1 VEPFPSTGFTMRADF
16 FSASPAAFTPLTA
29 DDSPAVRTMRGGERS
44 GQRGRI
50 VVIDADR
57 RAASGTAAWLC
68 TQGWHASA
76 AGSVEEARGLVA
88 RGRCDAW
95 VVVGMAAARGA
106 LAVRQRLPPRHAG
119 TALVAI
125 LPPQS
130 DASGWDVALGF
141 PAADDLLLEA
151 LARACRAPGFEAV
164 AVPAL
169 PPIPA
174 PDAAPAAILGADESI
189 RRVLDVAR
197 RVADTGVTI
206 LITGESGTGK
216 SLLAREIH
224 AVSQRRT
231 GRFVEVACGSLP
243 ESLLESELF
252 GHVAGAF
259 TGATVDR
266 EGRFAQA
273 DGGTIFLDEIAT
285 ATPGLQVKL
294 LRVLQNLEFEPVGGG
309 ATRKVDTR
317 LVLATHE
324 DLSALVA
331 AGRFRADLFWRI
343 NVVTIEMPALRD
355 RRSDIPV
362 LAGHF
367 LARAAARAG
376 RPVDR
381 FTPAAL
387 EALVAHAWPGN
398 VRELE
403 HAVERGV
410 YLGTSSAVDVG
421 DLPPA
426 VVAAGATRPEPRGE
440 GALRQSLAVP
450 ERQLILEALKRHAW
464 RRDAAAKALGI
475 NRTTLYKKAK
485 RLGLDLSSLPAGG

>member
-1 VEPFPSTGFTMRADF
+1 MRADLVPAPH
-16 FSASPAAFTPLTA
+16 SLPSPLPTPGGNSRAT
-29 DDSPAVRTMRGGERS
+29 RGAERN
-44 GQRGRI
+44 GARGRV

-57 RAASGTAAWLC
+57 RAASGTAGWLC

-76 AGSVEEARGLVA
+76 AGSADEARRLVS

-95 VVVGMAAARGA
+95 VVVGQVATRGA
-106 LAVRQRLPPRHAG
+106 EAVRQQLPSRHAL
-119 TALVAI
+119 ARLVAV
-125 LPPQS
+125 LPPQA
-130 DASGWDVALGF
+130 DPAGWDITIGF
-141 PAADDLLLEA
+141 PAADDRLLEA
-151 LARACRAPGFEAV
+151 LTKACPTPSPEVEPGLAAPGDRV
-164 AVPAL
+164 
-169 PPIPA
+169 
-174 PDAAPAAILGADESI
+174 AILGGDPAI
-189 RRVLDVAR
+189 RRVLDIAR

-206 LITGESGTGK
+206 LLTGESGTGK

-224 AVSQRRT
+224 AISGRRS
-231 GRFVEVACGSLP
+231 GRFVEVACGSLS

-309 ATRKVDTR
+309 STRKVDAR

-324 DLSALVA
+324 DLAALVA

-355 RRSDIPV
+355 RRSDIPL
-362 LAGHF
+362 LASHF
-367 LARAAARAG
+367 LTRAAARAG
-376 RPVDR
+376 RTVDG
-381 FTPAAL
+381 FTPGALAAL
-387 EALVAHAWPGN
+387 LAHDWPGN

-410 YLGTSSAVDVG
+410 YLGTTSRVEVG

-426 VVAAGATRPEPRGE
+426 VMTAGAVRVEPLGQ
-440 GALRQSLAVP
+440 GALRESLAVP
-450 ERQLILEALKRHAW
+450 ERQMILEALQRHAW
-464 RRDAAAKALGI
+464 RRDAAARALGI

-485 RLGLDLSSLPAGG
+485 RLGLDLSALPAGG

>member
-1 VEPFPSTGFTMRADF
+1 
-16 FSASPAAFTPLTA
+16 
-29 DDSPAVRTMRGGERS
+29 
-44 GQRGRI
+44 
-50 VVIDADR
+50 
-57 RAASGTAAWLC
+57 
-68 TQGWHASA
+68 
-76 AGSVEEARGLVA
+76 
-88 RGRCDAW
+88 
-95 VVVGMAAARGA
+95 
-106 LAVRQRLPPRHAG
+106 
-119 TALVAI
+119 
-125 LPPQS
+125 
-130 DASGWDVALGF
+130 VALGF
-141 PAADDLLLEA
+141 PAADDLLLDA
-151 LARACRAPGFEAV
+151 LAQACHTPRPAS
-164 AVPAL
+164 VP
-169 PPIPA
+169 
-174 PDAAPAAILGADESI
+174 APAAAPRGASKQAEAGILGADPSI

-206 LITGESGTGK
+206 LLTGESGTGK

-224 AVSQRRT
+224 AISQRRT

-273 DGGTIFLDEIAT
+273 DGGSIFLDEIAT

-309 ATRKVDTR
+309 ATRKVVAR
-317 LVLATHE
+317 LILATHE

-343 NVVTIEMPALRD
+343 NVVTLEMPSLRD
-355 RRSDIPV
+355 RRSDIPL
-362 LAGHF
+362 LASHF
-367 LARAAARAG
+367 LTRAAARAG
-376 RPVDR
+376 RPVDG

-387 EALVAHAWPGN
+387 AALMAHDWPGN

-426 VVAAGATRPEPRGE
+426 VVAAGAVRLEPRGE
-440 GALRQSLAVP
+440 GVLRQSLAQP
-450 ERQLILEALKRHAW
+450 ERQLILEALERHAW
-464 RRDAAAKALGI
+464 RRDAAARALGI

-485 RLGLDLSSLPAGG
+485 RLGLDLSALPTGG

>member
-1 VEPFPSTGFTMRADF
+1 MRADLV
-16 FSASPAAFTPLTA
+16 SAPPSLPSPLPTPGGNSRAT
-29 DDSPAVRTMRGGERS
+29 RGAERN
-44 GQRGRI
+44 GARGRV

-76 AGSVEEARGLVA
+76 AGSADEARRLVS

-95 VVVGMAAARGA
+95 VVVGQVAMRGA
-106 LAVRQRLPPRHAG
+106 EAVRQQLPSRHAL
-119 TALVAI
+119 ARLVAV
-125 LPPQS
+125 LPSQADP
-130 DASGWDVALGF
+130 AGWDITIGF
-141 PAADDLLLEA
+141 PAADDRLLEA
-151 LARACRAPGFEAV
+151 LTKAC
-164 AVPAL
+164 
-169 PPIPA
+169 PIPS
-174 PDAAPAAILGADESI
+174 PDVEPGLASPADRVAILGGDPAI
-189 RRVLDVAR
+189 RRVLDIAG

-206 LITGESGTGK
+206 LLTGESGTGK

-224 AVSQRRT
+224 AISGRRS
-231 GRFVEVACGSLP
+231 GRFVEVACGSLS

-309 ATRKVDTR
+309 STRKVDAR

-324 DLSALVA
+324 DLAALVA

-355 RRSDIPV
+355 RRSDIPL
-362 LAGHF
+362 LASHF
-367 LARAAARAG
+367 LTRAAARAG
-376 RPVDR
+376 RTVDG
-381 FTPAAL
+381 FTPGALAAL
-387 EALVAHAWPGN
+387 LAHDWPGN

-410 YLGTSSAVDVG
+410 YLGTTSRVEVG

-426 VVAAGATRPEPRGE
+426 VMAAGAVRVEPLGA
-440 GALRQSLAVP
+440 GALRESLAVP
-450 ERQLILEALKRHAW
+450 ERQMILEALQRHAW
-464 RRDAAAKALGI
+464 RRDAAARALGI

-485 RLGLDLSSLPAGG
+485 RLGLDLSALPAGG

>member
-1 VEPFPSTGFTMRADF
+1 MRADHLPAPY
-16 FSASPAAFTPLTA
+16 SLPSPLPTPGGTSRA
-29 DDSPAVRTMRGGERS
+29 TRGAERN
-44 GQRGRI
+44 GARGRV

-76 AGSVEEARGLVA
+76 AGSADEARRLVS

-95 VVVGMAAARGA
+95 VVVGQAAVRGA
-106 LAVRQRLPPRHAG
+106 RAVRQQLPPRHAL
-119 TALVAI
+119 ARLVAV
-125 LPPQS
+125 LPPQA
-130 DASGWDVALGF
+130 DPSGWDLTIGF
-141 PAADDLLLEA
+141 PAADDQLLEA
-151 LARACRAPGFEAV
+151 LTKACPTPSPDVEPGLAPVLAAPGDRV
-164 AVPAL
+164 
-169 PPIPA
+169 
-174 PDAAPAAILGADESI
+174 AILGGDPAI
-189 RRVLDVAR
+189 RRVLDIAR

-206 LITGESGTGK
+206 LVTGASGTGK

-224 AVSQRRT
+224 AISGRRS
-231 GRFVEVACGSLP
+231 GRFVEVACGSLS

-259 TGATVDR
+259 TGATADR

-273 DGGTIFLDEIAT
+273 HGGTIFLDEIAT

-309 ATRKVDTR
+309 TTRKVDAR

-324 DLSALVA
+324 DLAALVA

-355 RRSDIPV
+355 RRSDIPL

-367 LARAAARAG
+367 LARAATRAG
-376 RPVDR
+376 RPVDG
-381 FTPAAL
+381 FTPGALAAL
-387 EALVAHAWPGN
+387 LAHDWPGN

-410 YLGTSSAVDVG
+410 YLGTTSRVDVA

-426 VVAAGATRPEPRGE
+426 VAAAGTLRAGPRGA
-440 GALRQSLAVP
+440 GALRESLAVP
-450 ERQLILEALKRHAW
+450 ERQMILEALQRHAW
-464 RRDAAAKALGI
+464 RRDAAARALGI

-485 RLGLDLSSLPAGG
+485 RLGLDLSTLPAGG